1 MYSTKKLPEGLARIL
16 HLVPCRFRVHL
27 RLIVENLSKIK
38 PKLRTQGRVTGNFG
52 RNKVE
57 GKRQSLE
64 LSKSTLSKENL
75 RIPRRKDVC
84 FNYRPKNE
92 GVLEARTSEGKS
104 PKNSATRTPASS
116 YFRLLGGSEACTII
130 LPPICHQFDPW
141 RLRTAGFAFIF
152 ALQLVANWVKFIKLP
167 MVTGFWQLSI
177 FAIGNHLKFSRSTR
191 DSSFS
196 ESFIQEI

>member
-1 MYSTKKLPEGLARIL
+1 VYSTKKLPEGLARIL

-75 RIPRRKDVC
+75 RIPRRKDVYSRLQEAYALTTDPRMKE
-84 FNYRPKNE
+84 FLR
-92 GVLEARTSEGKS
+92 LELRKAKAQRIQPRE
-104 PKNSATRTPASS
+104 RQ
-116 YFRLLGGSEACTII
+116 RV
-130 LPPICHQFDPW
+130 PISDFW
-141 RLRTAGFAFIF
+141 EE
-152 ALQLVANWVKFIKLP
+152 VKR
-167 MVTGFWQLSI
+167 V
-177 FAIGNHLKFSRSTR
+177 R
-191 DSSFS
+191 
-196 ESFIQEI
+196 